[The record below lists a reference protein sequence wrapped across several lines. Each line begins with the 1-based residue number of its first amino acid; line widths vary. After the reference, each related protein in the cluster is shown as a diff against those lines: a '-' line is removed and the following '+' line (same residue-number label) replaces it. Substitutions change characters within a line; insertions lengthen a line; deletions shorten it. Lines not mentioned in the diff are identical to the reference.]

1 MLRFAANLS
10 LLFNEHPPLE
20 RFAAARKAGF
30 SAVEIQFPYSLG
42 LEAVADALARE
53 QQQLILI
60 NIPAGDWNNGDRSLC
75 CDPARQDEFA
85 DGLSLALEWAHNLKI
100 PRLNFL
106 AGTSPPGQ
114 DEHLVQHIMA
124 SNLKLAAE
132 RCHAAGVELLI
143 EAINTRDVP
152 GFRLHHSHQ
161 VVDLIK
167 QLDLPNTRLQYDLYH
182 MQIMEGNLI
191 STLKLLKPHIGH
203 IQIADVPG
211 RHEPGSGEINFSNLF
226 KAIEAMG
233 YSGYISLEYI
243 PSGPTRDGLEWL
255 QPWITQD
262 RTA

>member
-10 LLFNEHPPLE
+10 LLFNEYPPLE
-20 RFAAARKAGF
+20 RFAAARAAGF
-30 SAVEIQFPYSLG
+30 SAVEIQFPYALG
-42 LEAVADALARE
+42 LEAVADALSRE
-53 QQQLILI
+53 HQQLILI

-75 CDPARQDEFA
+75 CDPARRDEFA
-85 DGLSLALEWAHNLKI
+85 EGLSQALEWAHALEI

-106 AGTSPPGQ
+106 AGTTPPDH
-114 DEHLVQHIMA
+114 DEASVQHAMVA
-124 SNLKLAAE
+124 NLKLAAE

-143 EAINTRDVP
+143 EAINTRDLP
-152 GFRLHHSHQ
+152 GFRLHHSRQ

-167 QLDLPNTRLQYDLYH
+167 QLDLPSTRLQYDLYH
-182 MQIMEGNLI
+182 MQVMEGNLI
-191 STLKLLKPHIGH
+191 STLQQLSPHIGH